1 MPPIAILLLLIGA
14 LLHTLWN
21 LVIKRA
27 QDKYMVTWWMVV
39 IGGAASLVAL
49 VFTGLPPRFLWGYA
63 LLSMGVEA
71 VYFLMLSYAYGDHDF
86 SLVYPIAR
94 GAAPAFLALWAF
106 LFLGERPTGGG
117 LVGLVFIIG
126 GLVLIGASTLI
137 RRKTGSLHLRGV
149 LIALSLAL
157 VISIYTAID
166 GAAVK
171 QGPAMPYAFLI
182 FALVPLPLTP
192 FVLRRYGWPRLKAVW
207 DQHRLGLGLAGLL
220 GITAYLFALAA
231 YSIAPLNYSGA
242 IREVSVVIGA
252 FAGWKILGEKLGPL
266 RLTGAA
272 IIFAGILIIARLG

>member
-1 MPPIAILLLLIGA
+1 MPLPAILLLLIGA
-14 LLHTLWN
+14 TLHTTWN

-27 QDKYMVTWWMVV
+27 QDKYMVTWWVVV

-49 VFTGLPPRFLWGYA
+49 AFTGLPPRSLWGYA
-63 LLSMGVEA
+63 ILSVGVEA
-71 VYFLMLSYAYGDHDF
+71 VYFLTLSHAYGDHDF

-106 LFLGERPTGGG
+106 LLLGEIPTRGGMLG
-117 LVGLVFIIG
+117 LALIIG
-126 GLVLIGASTLI
+126 GLALIGTSTL
-137 RRKTGSLHLRGV
+137 TGSTTGGVHLKGV
-149 LIALSLAL
+149 LIALGLAF

-192 FVLRRYGWPRLKAVW
+192 FVLKKYGWPRLKGVW
-207 DQHRLGLGLAGLL
+207 QANRLRLSLSGLL
-220 GITAYLFALAA
+220 GIAAYLFALAA

-266 RLTGAA
+266 RLVGAVV
-272 IIFAGILIIARLG
+272 IFAGILIIARLG